1 MALCLGPTGSGKT
14 LLLKKL
20 QNVNSVDKTTPS
32 VATVGTNLFEIR
44 FDDGSQVSVRELGG
58 LMAPL
63 WSNYFSGVKKVIY
76 VVDAS
81 NLCQISAAGVLLY
94 TILVHPQLRVAK
106 VNFINKNDTRSKFYY
121 LFTKFRSTLVCFN
134 VSRAGIQYKNSK
146 YILGHICKIACNCD

>member
-20 QNVNSVDKTTPS
+20 QSLSNVDKTTPS
-32 VATVGTNLFEIR
+32 VATVGTNLFDIK
-44 FDDGSQVSVRELGG
+44 FNDGTQISVRELGG

-63 WSNYFSGVKKVIY
+63 WKNYFTNVSKVIY

-94 TILVHPQLRVAK
+94 TILVHPQLRLAK
-106 VNFINKNDTRSKFYY
+106 VY
-121 LFTKFRSTLVCFN
+121 LFKVYLFLGKHNEDPFRICLKILV
-134 VSRAGIQYKNSK
+134 
-146 YILGHICKIACNCD
+146 